1 MIPPRR
7 FLVGLLIAWG
17 SGLFSL
23 LAEEP
28 PEDIDRIERL
38 TLDSRVLGRPVAYIV
53 KSPREPVAPY
63 DTVYLL
69 HGWQGDEAQMLK
81 VNAGLATKY
90 SLLLVQPGMEGD
102 GGWFDSPV
110 HENRQYM
117 RMLLEEIVPAVEARF
132 PARADRR
139 SRAVTGFSMGGQGAL
154 AAVAR
159 RPDFFAV
166 VGATGGIMDL
176 TRHGG
181 AYGLR
186 AMLGPP
192 ERTEVYRRF
201 SVLFSTPARLKQ
213 IQARAGL
220 RIFLECSRG
229 DLARPDNLEFAARL
243 DRLGVRYD
251 RDFDHPGTHTREYYA
266 TRIDAHLA
274 WIRRQFDEL
283 ADQ

>member
-1 MIPPRR
+1 VILRR
-7 FLVGLLIAWG
+7 TLIILCLVCGAGPLALP
-17 SGLFSL
+17 
-23 LAEEP
+23 AEEP
-28 PEDIDRIERL
+28 PEEFDRIERL
-38 TLDSRVLGRPVAYIV
+38 ALESRVLGRSVPYIV
-53 KSPREPVAPY
+53 KLPRRNAASY

-90 SLLLVQPGMEGD
+90 SFLLVQPSMESD
-102 GGWFDSPV
+102 GGWLDSPV
-110 HENRQYM
+110 QKNRQYM
-117 RMLLEEIVPAVEARF
+117 RMLLDEIVPAVEAAF

-139 SRAVTGFSMGGQGAL
+139 SRAVTGFSMGGQGAF

-159 RPDFFAV
+159 RPDLFGV

-176 TRHGG
+176 TRHRG

-186 AMLGPP
+186 EMLGPP
-192 ERTEVYRRF
+192 ERQDVYRRY
-201 SVLFSTPARLKQ
+201 SVLFETPARLKQ
-213 IQARAGL
+213 IQSDSGL
-220 RIFLECSRG
+220 RIFLECSQG
-229 DLARPDNLEFAARL
+229 DLARPDNLAYAARL

-251 RDFDHPGTHTREYYA
+251 RDFDHPGKHNFEYFA

-283 ADQ
+283 AGR